1 MTTRNYLILC
11 AVISLALSL
20 SLLYIP
26 PFSIFIERIMLAF
39 LSTNA
44 G

>member
-11 AVISLALSL
+11 VAISVVLSL

-26 PFSIFIERIMLAF
+26 SFSIYVERIMLAF